1 MHIMVKYILNIGPL
15 SISRVKSYTG
25 LNSVTISYRIDY
37 HIKSIIYITVHNNTA
52 YVIKSTYMNT
62 YITIHIHIYVYI
74 YMYVYI
80 YIYIY
85 IYIYVCIYT
94 YVFIYIY
101 IYISYSNELAY

>member
-37 HIKSIIYITVHNNTA
+37 HIESIIYITVHNNTA
-52 YVIKSTYMNT
+52 CHKVNLYGHIHNYTYT
-62 YITIHIHIYVYI
+62 YICVYI
-74 YMYVYI
+74 YVYI

-85 IYIYVCIYT
+85 IYIYM
-94 YVFIYIY
+94 YVYMSVYIRMYLYIY
-101 IYISYSNELAY
+101 IYHIAMN